1 MKRLGIYCIYEPSGE
16 IGESII
22 KTLIDLKNV
31 VEYIVVVING
41 IIHNKN
47 ILYKY
52 VNEVVVREN
61 LGFDIGAYKR
71 VILDIKYKNR
81 LKNFDELVLCN
92 NSFYGP
98 FISFK
103 SIFDKMEKSK
113 ADFWGISS
121 SERNL
126 VQHIQSYFLVLIYN
140 ILNGDEFIRY
150 LEEWID
156 EKKIDYYGA
165 CSVFENGLFWMLK
178 KAGYCFDAYK
188 RNIECDNYLN
198 PYGSVKIDKLPILKR
213 KVFSKR
219 FYDEEKVVNALS
231 YVKETYKY
239 DINVILND
247 AYFNYGIK
255 LNIQEI
261 GKKQSSSVYKDFLQK
276 IDMVSR
282 EEIEEFIDL
291 HNQVYIFGNGKMAK
305 HIFSCFFFYENN
317 PKLGGFIVS
326 DDQCIA
332 GNCFRGYPVYKIS
345 EIKDLSEKALLLAL
359 NKANTRS
366 VMPYLNEVGKIKIL
380 WKE

>member
-1 MKRLGIYCIYEPSGE
+1 MVNSLLDE

-81 LKNFDELVLCN
+81 LKKFDELVLCN

-126 VQHIQSYFLVLIYN
+126 VQHIQSYFLVLRYN

-188 RNIECDNYLN
+188 RNIECDNYLMEN
-198 PYGSVKIDKLPILKR
+198 L
-213 KVFSKR
+213 
-219 FYDEEKVVNALS
+219 EM
-231 YVKETYKY
+231 
-239 DINVILND
+239 
-247 AYFNYGIK
+247 
-255 LNIQEI
+255 
-261 GKKQSSSVYKDFLQK
+261 SSV
-276 IDMVSR
+276 
-282 EEIEEFIDL
+282 
-291 HNQVYIFGNGKMAK
+291 G
-305 HIFSCFFFYENN
+305 
-317 PKLGGFIVS
+317 
-326 DDQCIA
+326 
-332 GNCFRGYPVYKIS
+332 RGIWQ
-345 EIKDLSEKALLLAL
+345 EK
-359 NKANTRS
+359 
-366 VMPYLNEVGKIKIL
+366 
-380 WKE
+380 